1 MSYVYV
7 LRLMGKNRHYIGKTA
22 NLTNRISAHFN
33 GSGSRWTKLH
43 QPVEVVEVFKNC
55 DGFYEDYLTKQYM
68 ARFGIENVRGGS
80 YCAINL
86 NDNDLKAINKE
97 FDTALNRCFVC
108 GKIGHMS
115 TSCPNRGLAS
125 TLKDKPKYNIPPTP
139 KYLPP
144 LPEENIGET
153 DVKDMD
159 LFIIDREPDYSLLK
173 DEFIKLDENPLIP
186 DYDVAAGHN
195 NPISAWNSSHPKSG
209 SLANKKKWKKK
220 RFAPKI
226 AKKSTLQAKKVPV
239 QQGRINKAKKAAVKK
254 AKKKAVK
261 KSVEQIKQSIE
272 DRLKQVMKDCP
283 QYEKVD
289 FCIICFQAGHK
300 PEKCPVYDHIYGPNA
315 DI

>member
-33 GSGSRWTKLH
+33 GAGSRWTKLH

-80 YCAINL
+80 YCNINL
-86 NDNDLKAINKE
+86 NQQDLKTINKE
-97 FDTALNRCFVC
+97 FDTALDRCFAC
-108 GKIGHMS
+108 GQTGHMS
-115 TSCPNRGLAS
+115 TSCPDKGLAS
-125 TLKDKPKYNIPPTP
+125 TLKDKPKYNIPPVP

-144 LPEENIGET
+144 IPEEDIGET
-153 DVKDMD
+153 NVKDMD
-159 LFIIDREPDYSLLK
+159 LFIIDRKPDYSLLDK
-173 DEFIKLDENPLIP
+173 EFVKLDENPPRP
-186 DYDVAAGHN
+186 DYDVVARHN
-195 NPISAWNSSHPKSG
+195 NPKSG

-220 RFAPKI
+220 RFVPKI
-226 AKKSTLQAKKVPV
+226 AKQATGQAKKTPV
-239 QQGRINKAKKAAVKK
+239 QQGRINKAKKGIAKK
-254 AKKKAVK
+254 AKKEAVN
-261 KSVEQIKQSIE
+261 KSVEQIRQSIE
-272 DRLKQVMKDCP
+272 DKLKLVMKECP

-300 PEKCPVYDHIYGPNA
+300 PEKCSVYDHIYGPNV
-315 DI
+315 DM